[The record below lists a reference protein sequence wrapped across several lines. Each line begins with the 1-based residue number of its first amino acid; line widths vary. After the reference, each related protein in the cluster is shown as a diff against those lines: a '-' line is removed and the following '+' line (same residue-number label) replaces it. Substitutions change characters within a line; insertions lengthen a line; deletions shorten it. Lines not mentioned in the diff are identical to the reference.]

1 MKGYKRYISKENE
14 FGIKP
19 KKLFEVNRL
28 MKLINL
34 HTNIILITV
43 LVAQMACKPELGIED
58 MPVQMNSKPNVI
70 LIIADDLGLDATPNY
85 AIGTLKPNM
94 PNLTGLLNTGL
105 KFTNFST
112 NPLCSPTRASIISGK
127 YGYKTGV
134 LTVDDILSNSEI
146 TLQKFI
152 NQNTQNAYATAVIG
166 KWHLAGT
173 STTFNPES
181 FGIDYYAGILSGG
194 LPSYTNWTLR
204 EDGNSTLQT
213 TYATEKLTDLA
224 KTWVSQQ
231 TKPFFLWLAYNAPHA
246 PFHVPPA
253 NMHNQG
259 KLSAN
264 AADINA
270 NPLPYYLASIE
281 AIDYQIGQLLTSL
294 TAEQKANTI
303 IIFIGDNGTPNQV
316 AQTYSRNKV
325 KNTLYQ
331 GGINTALV
339 VSGKG
344 IERTGTD
351 NSLLNATDL
360 FSTIASICGVAIETY
375 QDSKNFSALF
385 KTSQIIREY
394 AYAEVKD
401 NTLNEY
407 TIRNLKNKLIV
418 KTDGSHE
425 FFDLET
431 DPLETKNLNNQLSTT
446 EKNTKERF
454 IDELKKIRSK

>member
-1 MKGYKRYISKENE
+1 MIFYSKIFLLSFALLACKSDKVMSDTTATNVA
-14 FGIKP
+14 KP
-19 KKLFEVNRL
+19 
-28 MKLINL
+28 
-34 HTNIILITV
+34 NIIF
-43 LVAQMACKPELGIED
+43 
-58 MPVQMNSKPNVI
+58 
-70 LIIADDLGLDATPNY
+70 IIADDMGLDATSGY
-85 AIGTLKPNM
+85 TIGNIKPSM
-94 PNLTGLLNTGL
+94 PNLTALQNTGL

-181 FGIDYYAGILSGG
+181 LGIDYYSGILSGG

-204 EDGNSTLQT
+204 EDGNSTPQT
-213 TYATEKLTDLA
+213 AYSTEKLTDLA

-231 TKPFFLWLAYNAPHA
+231 SKPFFLWLAYNAPHS

-253 NMHNQG
+253 NMHKQG
-259 KLSAN
+259 NLSSN
-264 AADINA
+264 TVDINA

-281 AIDYQIGQLLTSL
+281 AMDYQIGQLLASL
-294 TAEQKANTI
+294 TTEQKANTI

-316 AQTYSRNKV
+316 SQTYSRNRV

-331 GGINTALV
+331 GGINTALI

-344 IERTGTD
+344 VERTGSD
-351 NSLLNATDL
+351 NSLLNSTDL
-360 FSTIASICGVAIETY
+360 FATIATICGVSTETY
-375 QDSKNFSALF
+375 NDSKNFSSLF
-385 KTSQIIREY
+385 KTSKAIREY
-394 AYAEVKD
+394 AYSEVKD
-401 NTLNEY
+401 GSVDEY

-418 KTDGSHE
+418 KTNGSQE
-425 FFDLET
+425 FYDLEK
-431 DPLETKNLNNQLSTT
+431 DPLETNNLNEKLNNEEKITKNQFL
-446 EKNTKERF
+446 E
-454 IDELKKIRSK
+454 ELKKIRTK

>member
-1 MKGYKRYISKENE
+1 MATGIFIST
-14 FGIKP
+14 I
-19 KKLFEVNRL
+19 V
-28 MKLINL
+28 
-34 HTNIILITV
+34 
-43 LVAQMACKPELGIED
+43 ACKSEQVIADGVVD
-58 MPVQMNSKPNVI
+58 NTSKPNVI
-70 LIIADDLGLDATPNY
+70 LIIADDMGLDATAGY
-85 AIGTLKPNM
+85 TIGNIKPSM
-94 PNLTGLLNTGL
+94 PNLTALQNAGL

-166 KWHLAGT
+166 KWHLAGST
-173 STTFNPES
+173 TTFNPES
-181 FGIDYYAGILSGG
+181 LGIDYYAGILTGG

-204 EDGNSTLQT
+204 EDGNSTPQT

-253 NMHNQG
+253 NMHKQG
-259 KLSAN
+259 NLSSN
-264 AADINA
+264 TTDINA

-281 AIDYQIGQLLTSL
+281 AMDYQIGQLLASL
-294 TAEQKANTI
+294 TTEQKANTI

-316 AQTYSRNKV
+316 AQTYSRNRV

-331 GGINTALV
+331 GGINTALT

-344 IERTGTD
+344 VERTGTD
-351 NSLLNATDL
+351 NSLLNSTDL
-360 FSTIASICGVAIETY
+360 FATIATICGVTTETY
-375 QDSKNFSALF
+375 NDSKNFSSVF
-385 KTSQIIREY
+385 KTPKTIREY
-394 AYAEVKD
+394 TYAEVAD
-401 NTLNEY
+401 GSLNEY

-425 FFDLET
+425 FYDLDS
-431 DPLETKNLNNQLSTT
+431 DPLETKNLNNQLSST
-446 EKNTKERF
+446 EKSTKEQF
-454 IDELKKIRSK
+454 IEELKKIRK